1 MVPMTTPPDQPH
13 LHQPHGFKLVTFGR
27 GGLLPGSG
35 RSLHEL
41 ILDDYAERE
50 ARVLGAPLTPSS
62 PSSPPPRCGG

>member
-1 MVPMTTPPDQPH
+1 VELLGDMEINNSC
-13 LHQPHGFKLVTFGR
+13 